1 MDNIIIRIIS
11 IQSTIKLTIQ
21 KFAGRAYSKEIE
33 MFYINK
39 NIKMKK
45 KYFYNILKDCKF
57 QMLDLHYDFGTFLD
71 SHEKWG
77 LARNGNL
84 LSFYLNYK
92 EI

>member
-45 KYFYNILKDCKF
+45 NYF
-57 QMLDLHYDFGTFLD
+57 
-71 SHEKWG
+71 SV
-77 LARNGNL
+77 LALQYFKRL
-84 LSFYLNYK
+84 
-92 EI
+92 